1 MINLSFIAEKSY
13 VDPESF
19 IPERWSTKPELIKNK
34 NAFFPFSLGPMGCI
48 GRPLAMM
55 ELRCV
60 LAKLLT
66 AFDVQM
72 APGEDGTNLI
82 QKGRDHFT
90 METGPL
96 HLVFKPRTA

>member
-1 MINLSFIAEKSY
+1 MAHANDVK
-13 VDPESF
+13 
-19 IPERWSTKPELIKNK
+19 
-34 NAFFPFSLGPMGCI
+34 GPMGCI
-48 GRPLAMM
+48 GKPLALI

-66 AFDVQM
+66 AFDVEL
-72 APGEDGTNLI
+72 APGEDGEDLI

-96 HLVFKPRTA
+96 NLVFKARS